1 MNRHPITTSIP
12 DFDSLVQLAQND
24 PGALEQLR
32 TELIEQHIAKQ
43 PEAQRQK
50 LERMQFRINGVIR
63 MANNPI
69 HTCVLLN
76 DLLMASASDLLQKLN
91 QISRECDIEAIDA
104 TELRKPQLRLVK
116 KKDD

>member
-1 MNRHPITTSIP
+1 MSTHPIVSIP

-24 PGALEQLR
+24 PVALEQLR
-32 TELIEQHIAKQ
+32 MELVEQHIAGR
-43 PEAQRQK
+43 PETQRQK

-63 MANNPI
+63 RASNPV

-76 DLLMASASDLLQKLN
+76 DLLMERSADLLQKLN
-91 QISRECDIEAIDA
+91 QIPGKRDREAIDTA
-104 TELRKPQLRLVK
+104 QPRQPQLRLVK

>member
-24 PGALEQLR
+24 PGALELLR
-32 TELIEQHIAKQ
+32 TELIEQ

-91 QISRECDIEAIDA
+91 QISRECDIEAIDT
-104 TELRKPQLRLVK
+104 TELRQPQLRLVK